1 MIVDNQTTLAIFAS
15 RYLDTLTTQELIDWL
30 DDINPEVRTLI
41 ARKLHCKGTREVF
54 DLAKEWSN
62 SIVCYQREI
71 AAFLL
76 GQLGCLSE
84 CKYPFKTESKTIL
97 IDLIN
102 DENSE
107 VRAAAVAACGHLYRE
122 GLDSDLEALILGYSN
137 DDCTEVR
144 ISIAVTFGNSSGS
157 EKIRQVYA
165 NYLED
170 DEVAEWAEVGLE
182 ILEDRLNES

>member
-1 MIVDNQTTLAIFAS
+1 MIVDNQTTLEIFAS
-15 RYLDTLTTQELIDWL
+15 RYLETLTTSELIDWL
-30 DDINPEVRTLI
+30 DDINPEVRTLV
-41 ARKLHCKGTREVF
+41 ARKLHCKGTKEVF
-54 DLAKEWSN
+54 DLAGGWAVST
-62 SIVCYQREI
+62 VHYQREI

-102 DENSE
+102 DENNE

-144 ISIAVTFGNSSGS
+144 ISIAVTLGNSSGS
-157 EKIRQVYA
+157 ENVRLVYA
-165 NYLED
+165 SYLED
-170 DEVAEWAEVGLE
+170 DEIAEWAEVGLE
-182 ILEDRLNES
+182 ILEDRLNNR